1 MGNCASSSSP
11 SSASSS
17 NKEKGGQAQARNEA
31 SASVDKRVKELNGG
45 DTKGQHRSL
54 SNYQKTKGGSLIFN
68 VNQQN
73 MMGEE
78 KIEFVDEQNITS
90 PPKADWKVGK
100 AIKRAPEMKEA
111 VVIPVTIPKAQG
123 GGFVKTEVGYK
134 TLQGKNPKPPHKPN
148 QDSLS
153 IFIVEGH
160 PNLVLFACF
169 E

>member
-1 MGNCASSSSP
+1 MGNCST
-11 SSASSS
+11 SSAAAPPR
-17 NKEKGGQAQARNEA
+17 KEGEQGQPRSEA
-31 SASVDKRVKELNGG
+31 TSVDKRVKDLG
-45 DTKGQHRSL
+45 DTDSKAQHRSL
-54 SNYQKTKGGSLIFN
+54 SNYNKTKGGSLIFN

-78 KIEFVDEQNITS
+78 KIDFVDEQNITS

-100 AIKRAPEMKEA
+100 AIKRAPDMREA
-111 VVIPVTIPKAQG
+111 VTIPVTIPKAQG
-123 GGFVKTEVGYK
+123 GGFINAEVGYK

-148 QDSLS
+148 QDALS